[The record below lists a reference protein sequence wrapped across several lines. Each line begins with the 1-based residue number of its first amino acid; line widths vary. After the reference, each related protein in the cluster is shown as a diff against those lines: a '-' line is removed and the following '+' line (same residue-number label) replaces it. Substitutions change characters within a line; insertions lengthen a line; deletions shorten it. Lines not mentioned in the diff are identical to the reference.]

1 MSNRHTALNGRQQT
15 FLDIFRVTAALF
27 VLFGHSFSVYGL
39 TFLKDQQVFPYSQN
53 IGVVMLF
60 LLSGFLLAYSL
71 DGKSQSG
78 DYTIAAFASH
88 KTRRIFREYIPA
100 LILIALLDALSI

>member
-1 MSNRHTALNGRQQT
+1 MKYCSLLIDEFVVNFLSHTIL
-15 FLDIFRVTAALF
+15 LIIY
-27 VLFGHSFSVYGL
+27 VYGL
-39 TFLKDQQVFPYSQN
+39 TFLKDQQVFPYIQN

-71 DGKSQSG
+71 NGKSQSG

-100 LILIALLDALSI
+100 FILIALLDALSI

>member
-1 MSNRHTALNGRQQT
+1 
-15 FLDIFRVTAALF
+15 
-27 VLFGHSFSVYGL
+27 
-39 TFLKDQQVFPYSQN
+39 
-53 IGVVMLF
+53 MLF

-71 DGKSQSG
+71 NGKSQSG